1 MMKEKRKP
9 ILIYL
14 ALVLGLGLLIYAV
27 PKVTDVFETT
37 EVIMT
42 GTLQVTE
49 EVECYFVREETVY
62 EAGAAGTAKYL
73 IDEGTHIRT
82 GTVTAEFK
90 EDETDGAEIMEPQ
103 SKYDQVIEGV
113 GKDAV
118 RTVSFEAQSSGVLSY
133 YADGYESTLTPQT
146 MDAITYDEVKHMESN
161 AIDLK
166 HKKLRKKEPVF
177 KICDNDNWY
186 IMCWIDSAS
195 ISKYQVGNDITI
207 QLPEGNVDMTIQSIT
222 EDDGKWKLI
231 CWSNNYYEAFTTSRV
246 EDAVLVSKDFDGLI
260 IKNSCITT
268 RDDKI
273 GVMVLQKNG
282 DFEFTRIKVIA
293 NDGEYSAVEDD
304 TFTDRDGNSVKTV
317 QVYDEILKRPGKGS

>member
-1 MMKEKRKP
+1 MKEKRKP

-14 ALVLGLGLLIYAV
+14 ALVLCLGLLIYAV

-37 EVIMT
+37 EVIET

-49 EVECYFVREETVY
+49 EVTCYFVREETVY

-73 IDEGTHIRT
+73 IEEGTHIRT

-90 EDETDGAEIMEPQ
+90 EDESESSAEPR
-103 SKYDQVIEGV
+103 SKYNQIIDGV

-133 YADGYESTLTPQT
+133 YADGYESLLTPDT
-146 MDAITYDEVKHMESN
+146 MGSFTYEDAAAVDSRTVE
-161 AIDLK
+161 LK
-166 HKKLRKKEPVF
+166 HKDIRRKEPLF

-186 IMCWIDSAS
+186 VMCWVESAS
-195 ISKYQVGNDITI
+195 VSKYQVGQDITL
-207 QLPEGNVDMTIQSIT
+207 QLSEGNVDMTIESIV
-222 EDDGKWKLI
+222 EDGERWKI
-231 CWSNNYYEAFTTSRV
+231 TCWSNNYYEAFTTSRV
-246 EDAVLVSKDFDGLI
+246 EEAVLVSKDFDGLI
-260 IKNSCITT
+260 VKNSCITT
-268 RDDKI
+268 RDGDI

-282 DFEFTRIKVIA
+282 EFEFTRIEVIA
-293 NDGEYSAVEDD
+293 NDGEYSALEDD
-304 TFTDRDGNSVKTV
+304 TFVDQNGETVKTV